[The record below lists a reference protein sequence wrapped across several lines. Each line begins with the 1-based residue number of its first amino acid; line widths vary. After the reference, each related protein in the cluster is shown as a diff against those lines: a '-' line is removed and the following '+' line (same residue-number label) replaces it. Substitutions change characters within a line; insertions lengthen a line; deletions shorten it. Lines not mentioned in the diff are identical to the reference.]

1 MIFGMMPLALGLGEG
16 GQPARADGARGDRRP
31 DQLDPAHAGRGA
43 GGAGLYRPGRPVGDA
58 ALQPLGRRA
67 WRVDA
72 QTCRVIRCRF
82 RRNSWH
88 DLRYARAMPDDAP
101 TIGLRVVESLSA
113 VDAEQW
119 DACALA
125 PGSAGNPFLSHRFL
139 KALEDSKSVGR
150 RTGWQP
156 QYLLAESRRR
166 HPAGRRPALREGPQP
181 GRIRLRPWLGAGLR
195 ARRRPLL
202 SQAPGRRALHAGAG
216 PAPVRAAR
224 SVDDGVRDAADR
236 HAGQDRRRQPHQLG
250 PRHLLHR
257 GRLEALRRARLAAA
271 AGPAVSLAQ

>member
-1 MIFGMMPLALGLGEG
+1 
-16 GQPARADGARGDRRP
+16 
-31 DQLDPAHAGRGA
+31 
-43 GGAGLYRPGRPVGDA
+43 
-58 ALQPLGRRA
+58 
-67 WRVDA
+67 
-72 QTCRVIRCRF
+72 
-82 RRNSWH
+82 
-88 DLRYARAMPDDAP
+88 MPDDCP

-125 PGSAGNPFLSHRFL
+125 PGSAGNPFLSH
-139 KALEDSKSVGR
+139 ALPEGAGGFQVGR
-150 RTGWQP
+150 PAHR
-156 QYLLAESRRR
+156 LAAAIPAGRDRRR
-166 HPAGRRPALREGPQP
+166 HPAGRRPALCEGPQP

-202 SQAPGRRALHAGAG
+202 SQAPGRRAVHAGAR
-216 PAPVRAAR
+216 PAPVRAPRPLRRRRAR
-224 SVDDGVRDAADR
+224 RHDR

-271 AGPAVSLAQ
+271 AGPAVSLAQRRLRQLRRFPGGAGLAQAQGDPQGARGGAARGPDRARALRRRDQARALGRLLRLLHGHRRPQVGLALSHALLLRHPGRAPWPTRSCW